1 MDRTRRTPH
10 APTGAALSRRRAIAA
25 AGALGGASALAACG
39 ADEDAGGGAASGAPS
54 ATSSSATSSAAPTT
68 SASPAPSVA
77 AAAALTALSAVPV
90 GSAVVV
96 EASDGVPV
104 VVARPADA
112 EVVGFSARCT
122 HQGCAVVVAG
132 AELDC
137 PCHGSRF
144 DLLTG
149 AVLAGPATDP
159 LTPFAVRV
167 EGEAVVAQ
175 A

>member
-10 APTGAALSRRRAIAA
+10 PPAGTALSRRRAIAA

-39 ADEDAGGGAASGAPS
+39 ADEGGGSAS
-54 ATSSSATSSAAPTT
+54 ATTGTTPPATGEAAPATT
-68 SASPAPSVA
+68 TGA
-77 AAAALTALSAVPV
+77 ATGAGTPALTALSAVPV

-96 EASDGVPV
+96 EASEGVPV
-104 VVARPADA
+104 VVARSAEA

-144 DLLTG
+144 DVLTG

-159 LTPFAVRV
+159 LTPFAVRL
-167 EGEAVVAQ
+167 EGDAVVAQ

>member
-1 MDRTRRTPH
+1 MDQARRTPH
-10 APTGAALSRRRAIAA
+10 PPAGAALSRRRAIAA

-39 ADEDAGGGAASGAPS
+39 ADEGGGSSPASSTTAS
-54 ATSSSATSSAAPTT
+54 PTT
-68 SASPAPSVA
+68 STAPPATGA
-77 AAAALTALSAVPV
+77 AAPATTSAGAAALTALSAVPV

-144 DLLTG
+144 DVLTG

-159 LTPFAVRV
+159 LTPFAVRL
-167 EGEAVVAQ
+167 EGDAVLAQ